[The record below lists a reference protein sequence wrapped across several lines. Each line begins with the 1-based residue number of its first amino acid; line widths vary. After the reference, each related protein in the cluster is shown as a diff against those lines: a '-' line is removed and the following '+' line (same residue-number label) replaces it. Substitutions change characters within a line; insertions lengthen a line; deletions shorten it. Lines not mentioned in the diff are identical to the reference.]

1 MAIRGLT
8 AFAKLSSSQSFSQTN
23 GPVDFSNRWRSC
35 YGKSREPTAV
45 LNHPIWLPW
54 AVKLKPLKQRLAEL
68 RYSFVHTP
76 AAIKFVWRGNHWGIV
91 GLGLLT
97 LAGAL
102 LPAAQAWVGKLIVD
116 GVVAAIQHGRDHALA
131 QSVYYYLVVEL
142 GLILFST
149 GVAQGRRLIQQLI
162 QLKLANQIRG
172 EIIDKALTLDL
183 AFFEHPDYY
192 DKLQNARREGGYKPV
207 ELINDTFQIVQN
219 AITLVSFAL
228 LLLRFSPWL
237 VAILIVTS
245 IPAFIAETRFS
256 GQGFRLLTRR
266 APESRQINYLSRL
279 LTEDSSAKEIKL
291 YNLGAT
297 LLRRYL
303 TLFEKFFR
311 EDRALACRRALAGFS
326 LGLLATLGFYAS
338 YAWIVWHTVQ
348 SHISLGDMTLYLA
361 LFRQGQTTFQSI
373 LYAVSSIYE
382 NNLFMSNFFEYLAM
396 KPQLAIAAAPK
407 VLPTTLLGGIEF
419 RDVGFRYPDHEDWA
433 LRGVN
438 LIIRPGEKIALVG
451 HNGAGKTTLIKLL
464 SRLYDPSEG
473 AILIDGIDLREVDPL
488 ALRQK
493 IGVIFQDF
501 VRYHVPV
508 KENIGFGQIDA
519 LADRER
525 IIESARKSGADAI
538 IDGLPDSYDTM
549 LGRWFRGGHELSLG
563 QWQKIALARAFMRDA
578 EILVLDEP
586 TASVDAQSEYEIFRR
601 FQELTA
607 GKMAILI
614 SHRFST
620 VRMADRIA
628 VIEGGAIGEIGSH
641 AELIARQGTYAR
653 LFSMQAEGYR

>member
-1 MAIRGLT
+1 MKTLA
-8 AFAKLSSSQSFSQTN
+8 QT
-23 GPVDFSNRWRSC
+23 F
-35 YGKSREPTAV
+35 
-45 LNHPIWLPW
+45 
-54 AVKLKPLKQRLAEL
+54 AEL

-76 AAIKFVWRGNHWGIV
+76 QAIRFVWRNNHWGI
-91 GLGLLT
+91 LGLAFLT

-116 GVVAAIQHGRDHALA
+116 GVVAAIQHGQDHDQAK
-131 QSVYYYLVVEL
+131 SVFYYLVVEL
-142 GLILFST
+142 LLILFGT
-149 GVAQGRRLIQQLI
+149 GVVQARRLIQQLT

-172 EIIDKALTLDL
+172 EIIGKALTLDL
-183 AFFEHPDYY
+183 AFFEHPEYY

-219 AITLVSFAL
+219 AITLASFAV

-237 VAILIVTS
+237 VAILVLTS

-266 APESRQINYLSRL
+266 APETRQINYLSRL
-279 LTEDSSAKEIKL
+279 LTEDASAKEIKL
-291 YNLGAT
+291 FNLGGT
-297 LLRRYL
+297 LLTRYM
-303 TLFEKFFR
+303 TLFEKFFH
-311 EDRALACRRALAGFS
+311 EDKALACRRAMAGFS
-326 LGLLATLGFYAS
+326 LGLVATLGFYGS

-348 SHISLGDMTLYLA
+348 RRISLGDMTLYLA
-361 LFRQGQTTFQSI
+361 IFRQGQATFQNI

-382 NNLFMSNFFEYLAM
+382 NNLFMSNFFEFLGM
-396 KPQLAIAAAPK
+396 TPQLAIAAKPK
-407 VLPTTLLGGIEF
+407 VLPATLRCGIEF
-419 RDVGFRYPDHEDWA
+419 RDVGFRYPDNDAWV
-433 LRGVN
+433 LRRVN

-464 SRLYDPSEG
+464 SRLYDPTEG
-473 AILIDGIDLREVDPL
+473 AILIDGIDLRDVDPL

-501 VRYHVPV
+501 VRFHLPV

-519 LADRER
+519 AADLDR
-525 IIESARKSGADAI
+525 IVTSARKSGADTV
-538 IDGLPDSYDTM
+538 IDRLPDGYDTM
-549 LGRWFRGGHELSLG
+549 LGRWFSGGHELSLG
-563 QWQKIALARAFMRDA
+563 QWQKVALARAFMREA

-586 TASVDAQSEYEIFRR
+586 TASVDAQSEYEIFCH

-628 VIEGGAIGEIGSH
+628 VIEGGGIVEIGSH
-641 AELIARQGTYAR
+641 KELIDRNGTYAR

>member
-1 MAIRGLT
+1 MKTLA
-8 AFAKLSSSQSFSQTN
+8 QT
-23 GPVDFSNRWRSC
+23 F
-35 YGKSREPTAV
+35 
-45 LNHPIWLPW
+45 
-54 AVKLKPLKQRLAEL
+54 AEL

-76 AAIKFVWRGNHWGIV
+76 QAIRFVWRNNHWGI
-91 GLGLLT
+91 LGLAFLT

-116 GVVAAIQHGRDHALA
+116 GVVAAIQHGQDHEQAK
-131 QSVYYYLVVEL
+131 SVFYYLVVEL
-142 GLILFST
+142 LLILFGT
-149 GVAQGRRLIQQLI
+149 GVVQARRLIQQLT

-172 EIIDKALTLDL
+172 EIIGKALTLDL
-183 AFFEHPDYY
+183 AFFEHPEYY

-219 AITLVSFAL
+219 AITLASFAV

-237 VAILIVTS
+237 VAILVLTS

-266 APESRQINYLSRL
+266 APETRQINYLSRL
-279 LTEDSSAKEIKL
+279 LTEDASAKEIKL
-291 YNLGAT
+291 FNLGGT
-297 LLRRYL
+297 LLTRYM
-303 TLFEKFFR
+303 TLFEKFFH
-311 EDRALACRRALAGFS
+311 EDKALACRRAMAGFS
-326 LGLLATLGFYAS
+326 LGLVATLGFYGS

-348 SHISLGDMTLYLA
+348 RRISLGDMTLYLA
-361 LFRQGQTTFQSI
+361 IFRQGQATFQNI

-382 NNLFMSNFFEYLAM
+382 NNLFMSNFFEFLGM
-396 KPQLAIAAAPK
+396 TPQLAIAAKPK
-407 VLPTTLLGGIEF
+407 VLPATLRCGIEF
-419 RDVGFRYPDHEDWA
+419 RDVGFRYPDNDAWV
-433 LRGVN
+433 LRRVN

-464 SRLYDPSEG
+464 SRLYDPTEG
-473 AILIDGIDLREVDPL
+473 AILIDGIDLRDVDPL

-501 VRYHVPV
+501 VRFHLPV

-519 LADRER
+519 AADLDR
-525 IIESARKSGADAI
+525 IVTSARKSGADTV
-538 IDGLPDSYDTM
+538 IDRLPDGYDTM
-549 LGRWFRGGHELSLG
+549 LGRWFSGGHELSLG
-563 QWQKIALARAFMRDA
+563 QWQKVALARAFMREA

-586 TASVDAQSEYEIFRR
+586 TASVDAQSEYEIFCH

-628 VIEGGAIGEIGSH
+628 VIEGGGIVEIGSH
-641 AELIARQGTYAR
+641 KELIDRNGTYAR

>member
-1 MAIRGLT
+1 MKTLAQNLT
-8 AFAKLSSSQSFSQTN
+8 
-23 GPVDFSNRWRSC
+23 
-35 YGKSREPTAV
+35 
-45 LNHPIWLPW
+45 
-54 AVKLKPLKQRLAEL
+54 EL

-76 AAIKFVWRGNHWGIV
+76 QAIRFVWRNNHWGI
-91 GLGLLT
+91 LGLAFLT

-116 GVVAAIQHGRDHALA
+116 GVVAAIQHGQDHEQAK
-131 QSVYYYLVVEL
+131 SVFYYLILEL
-142 GLILFST
+142 LLILFST
-149 GVAQGRRLIQQLI
+149 GVAQARRLIQQLT

-172 EIIDKALTLDL
+172 EIIGKALTLDL
-183 AFFEHPDYY
+183 AFFEHPEFY

-219 AITLVSFAL
+219 AITLASFAV

-237 VAILIVTS
+237 VAILVLTS

-266 APESRQINYLSRL
+266 APETRQINYLSRL

-291 YNLGAT
+291 FNLGGT
-297 LLRRYL
+297 LLTRYM
-303 TLFEKFFR
+303 TLFEKFFH
-311 EDRALACRRALAGFS
+311 EDKVLACRRAVAGFS
-326 LGLLATLGFYAS
+326 LGLIATLGFYGS
-338 YAWIVWHTVQ
+338 YAWIVWQTVQ
-348 SHISLGDMTLYLA
+348 RRISLGDMTLYLA
-361 LFRQGQTTFQSI
+361 IFRQGQTTFQNI

-382 NNLFMSNFFEYLAM
+382 NNLFMSNFFEFLGM
-396 KPQLAIAAAPK
+396 TPQLAIAAEPK
-407 VLPTTLLGGIEF
+407 VLPATLRGGIEF
-419 RDVGFRYPDHEDWA
+419 RDVGFRYPDSDAWA

-438 LIIRPGEKIALVG
+438 LIIRPGEKVALVG

-464 SRLYDPSEG
+464 SRLYDPTEG

-488 ALRQK
+488 ELRQR

-501 VRYHVPV
+501 VRYHLPAR
-508 KENIGFGQIDA
+508 ENIGFGQIDVA
-519 LADRER
+519 TDLDR
-525 IIESARKSGADAI
+525 IIESARKSGADTI
-538 IDGLPDSYDTM
+538 IDGLPDSYETM

-586 TASVDAQSEYEIFRR
+586 TASVDAQSEYEIFRH
-601 FQELTA
+601 FQELTE

-628 VIEGGAIGEIGSH
+628 VIEGGGISEIGSH
-641 AELIARQGTYAR
+641 QELIDRDGTYAR

>member
-1 MAIRGLT
+1 MTTLGQK
-8 AFAKLSSSQSFSQTN
+8 F
-23 GPVDFSNRWRSC
+23 
-35 YGKSREPTAV
+35 
-45 LNHPIWLPW
+45 
-54 AVKLKPLKQRLAEL
+54 AEL

-76 AAIKFVWRGNHWGIV
+76 QAIGFVWRNNRWGI
-91 GLGLLT
+91 LGLAVLT

-116 GVVAAIQHGRDHALA
+116 GVVAAIQHGQNHEQAK
-131 QSVYYYLVVEL
+131 SVFYYLVLEL
-142 GLILFST
+142 LLILFST
-149 GVAQGRRLIQQLI
+149 GVIQARRLIQQLT

-172 EIIDKALTLDL
+172 EIIGKALTLDL

-219 AITLVSFAL
+219 AITLASFAVL
-228 LLLRFSPWL
+228 LVRFSPWL
-237 VAILIVTS
+237 AAILILTS

-266 APESRQINYLSRL
+266 APETRQINYLSRL

-291 YNLGAT
+291 FNLGGT
-297 LLRRYL
+297 LMARYM
-303 TLFEKFFR
+303 TLFDKFFR
-311 EDRALACRRALAGFS
+311 EDKALACRRAVAGFS
-326 LGLLATLGFYAS
+326 LGLVATLGFYGS

-348 SHISLGDMTLYLA
+348 SRISLGDMTLYLA
-361 LFRQGQTTFQSI
+361 IFRQGQTTFQSI

-382 NNLFMSNFFEYLAM
+382 NNLFMTNFFEFLGM
-396 KPQLAIAAAPK
+396 TPQLAIAAEPK
-407 VLPTTLLGGIEF
+407 VLPATLRGGIEF
-419 RDVGFRYPDHEDWA
+419 RDVGFRYPDHDAWA

-438 LIIRPGEKIALVG
+438 LIIRPGEKLALVG

-464 SRLYDPSEG
+464 SRLYDPTEG
-473 AILIDGIDLREVDPL
+473 AILIDGIDLREVDPQ

-501 VRYHVPV
+501 VRYHLPV

-519 LADRER
+519 AADLDR
-525 IIESARKSGADAI
+525 IVASARKSGADRI

-549 LGRWFRGGHELSLG
+549 LGRWFRDGHELSIG
-563 QWQKIALARAFMRDA
+563 QWQKVALARAFMRDA

-586 TASVDAQSEYEIFRR
+586 TASVDAQSEYEIFCH

-628 VIEGGAIGEIGSH
+628 VIEGGGISEIGSH
-641 AELIARQGTYAR
+641 EELIDRNGTYAR
-653 LFSMQAEGYR
+653 LFSLQAEGYR